1 MPKSDQQ
8 LKANE
13 RKFGRDLMKAG
24 YTVLPSVVIECQQ
37 ALGLDAI
44 DMNIILHLAMRWWE
58 VDNKPHP
65 AKASMAKAIGVHQMT
80 IQRRIRAME
89 KRGLIRREY
98 RKSSERGNLANKY
111 HLDGLIAKA
120 TGLAKEALKERDKK
134 TRERASRER
143 RGGRPTLRVVES
155 VA

>member
-1 MPKSDQQ
+1 MAKSEQEM
-8 LKANE
+8 KTNE

-37 ALGLDAI
+37 ALELDAI

-58 VDNKPHP
+58 AENKPHP
-65 AKASMAKAIGVHQMT
+65 TKASMAKAIGIHPMT

-89 KRGLIRREY
+89 KRGLIKREF

-120 TGLAKEALKERDKK
+120 TTLAKHSLKEREKK
-134 TRERASRER
+134 IRERAAKQR
-143 RGGRPTLRVVES
+143 RGGRPNLRVVEP
-155 VA
+155 AA